1 MNSSGGS
8 SRIVIIGAG
17 HAGGRAAAAL
27 RTSGHLGPITL
38 LGEEVYPPYERPP
51 LSKDILDGAMEVS
64 QAYLHPLDWYKEHDI
79 ELRLGNRV
87 ESIDRLNK
95 ELIIED
101 GGKQSYDSLLITTGA
116 RPRPLLVPG
125 FIGPKIF
132 YLRDINDSLALRQ
145 QLRSGVRIAII
156 GAGLIGLEIAAV
168 ARKKGAEV
176 IVLELARQVLTR
188 VCPDVVSEYIVSLHQ
203 SNGVVLK
210 TGIEVSRFEQS
221 LDGVKIHTSSGE
233 IFEVDIVSI
242 GIGSI
247 PNAEIAALAGIA
259 VNNGIVVDEF
269 GRSSDPDIF
278 AAGDVAQHFNP
289 VLKRSI
295 RLESW
300 QNAQSQANAVARTM
314 AGQETSYSEVPWFW
328 TDQYQVNLQIAGA
341 PLKWD
346 CLVMRGSVLDNGF
359 TVFQLDAGIPV
370 AVVTVNNGRDMRP
383 GMKMIEI
390 GRTVDPLL
398 LADKSIKLQEFC
410 RN

>member
-1 MNSSGGS
+1 VNSSGGS

-64 QAYLHPLDWYKEHDI
+64 QAYLHSLDWYREHDI
-79 ELRLGNRV
+79 ELRMGSRV
-87 ESIDRLNK
+87 DSIDRLNK
-95 ELIIED
+95 ELIFED
-101 GGKQSYDSLLITTGA
+101 GGKESYDSLLITTGA
-116 RPRPLLVPG
+116 RPRPSMVPG
-125 FIGPKIF
+125 GTGPSIF
-132 YLRDINDSLALRQ
+132 YLRDINDCLALRQ
-145 QLRSGVRIAII
+145 QLRPGIRLAVI
-156 GAGLIGLEIAAV
+156 GAGLIGLEIAAA
-168 ARKKGAEV
+168 ARKKGADV
-176 IVLELARQVLTR
+176 IVLELAKQVLTR
-188 VCPDVVSEYIVSLHQ
+188 VCPELVSEYILSLHE
-203 SNGVVLK
+203 SNGVVVK
-210 TGIEVSRFEQS
+210 TGIEVSRFEQCPE
-221 LDGVKIHTSSGE
+221 GVKIHTISGE
-233 IFEVDIVSI
+233 IFEVGIVSI

-247 PNAEIAALAGIA
+247 PNAEIAALAGIS

-300 QNAQSQANAVARTM
+300 QNAQSQSNAVARTM
-314 AGQETSYSEVPWFW
+314 AGNETSYSEVPWFW

-383 GMKMIEI
+383 AMKMIEM
-390 GRTVDPLL
+390 GRTVDPLR

>member
-1 MNSSGGS
+1 
-8 SRIVIIGAG
+8 
-17 HAGGRAAAAL
+17 
-27 RTSGHLGPITL
+27 
-38 LGEEVYPPYERPP
+38 
-51 LSKDILDGAMEVS
+51 
-64 QAYLHPLDWYKEHDI
+64 
-79 ELRLGNRV
+79 
-87 ESIDRLNK
+87 
-95 ELIIED
+95 
-101 GGKQSYDSLLITTGA
+101 
-116 RPRPLLVPG
+116 
-125 FIGPKIF
+125 
-132 YLRDINDSLALRQ
+132 LRQ

-383 GMKMIEI
+383 AMKMIEI

>member
-1 MNSSGGS
+1 M
-8 SRIVIIGAG
+8 IPGA
-17 HAGGRAAAAL
+17 
-27 RTSGHLGPITL
+27 
-38 LGEEVYPPYERPP
+38 
-51 LSKDILDGAMEVS
+51 
-64 QAYLHPLDWYKEHDI
+64 
-79 ELRLGNRV
+79 
-87 ESIDRLNK
+87 
-95 ELIIED
+95 
-101 GGKQSYDSLLITTGA
+101 
-116 RPRPLLVPG
+116 
-125 FIGPKIF
+125 IGPRIF

-145 QLRSGVRIAII
+145 QLRPGIRLAVI

-168 ARKKGAEV
+168 ARKKGV
-176 IVLELARQVLTR
+176 DVLVLELAKQVLTR
-188 VCPDVVSEYIVSLHQ
+188 VCPEVVSEYILSLHE
-203 SNGVVLK
+203 SNGVVVK

-221 LDGVKIHTSSGE
+221 LEGVKIYTISGE

-289 VLKRSI
+289 VLNRSL

-300 QNAQSQANAVARTM
+300 QNAQSQSNAVARTM
-314 AGQETSYSEVPWFW
+314 AGKETTYSEVPWFW
-328 TDQYQVNLQIAGA
+328 TDQYQVNLQIAGS

-346 CLVMRGSVLDNGF
+346 FLVMRGSILDKGF

-370 AVVTVNNGRDMRP
+370 AAVTVNNGRDMRP
-383 GMKMIEI
+383 AMKMIEM

-398 LADKSIKLQEFC
+398 LADTSVKLQEFC